1 MSVALLVVVFYSR
14 DFSMSRS
21 DVHFYA
27 YASDTSLLQLAI
39 GMAGDLGLTRCPES
53 PGPAYRSIVED
64 AANLRNE
71 VQARNRHTN
80 ADRRA
85 VLGVFYIT
93 SV

>member
-1 MSVALLVVVFYSR
+1 MP
-14 DFSMSRS
+14 RS
-21 DVHFYA
+21 DIHFYA
-27 YASDTSLLQLAI
+27 NTSDTSLLQLAI
-39 GMAGDLGLTRCPES
+39 GMAGDLGLIRCPES

-64 AANLRNE
+64 AANLRND

-93 SV
+93 SM